1 MSIFEI
7 IAEETVKRFGHDD
20 KAYKVYQDGVKHY
33 KEAASMGYKVL
44 CKYFNGSAD
53 RTGVSTVSEERC
65 IEVMGYDMTEG
76 SRVLAMMYEMNITE
90 RQGGLVVL

>member
-7 IAEETVKRFGHDD
+7 IAEETVKR
-20 KAYKVYQDGVKHY
+20 Y
-33 KEAASMGYKVL
+33 
-44 CKYFNGSAD
+44 GSAD
-53 RTGVSTVSEERC
+53 RTGISTVSEERC
-65 IEVMGYDMTEG
+65 IEVMGYNMIEG